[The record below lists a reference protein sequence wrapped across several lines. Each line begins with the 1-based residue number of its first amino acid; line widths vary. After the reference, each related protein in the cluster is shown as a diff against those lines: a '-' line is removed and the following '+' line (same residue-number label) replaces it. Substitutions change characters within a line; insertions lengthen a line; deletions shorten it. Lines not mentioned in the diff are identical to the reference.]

1 MFTPPE
7 PFLFVDRAI
16 SPAVSACDVLV
27 IGGGP
32 AGSTAGALLA
42 RQGHKVVILEK
53 EHHPRFHIGESLLP
67 ANLPLFEQLGVAAA
81 VKAIGIEKWGAEFVS
96 PWHAGK
102 TQTFQF
108 ADAWDKT
115 MPFSYQ
121 VRRSEFDEILL
132 RNAARLGAAVIEG
145 CRVRNVV
152 FAPDGSGATV
162 DALHEKGKVQ
172 QWCARFVVDASGRD
186 TLLGKQ
192 FDIKRRNPKH
202 NSSALYA
209 HFSGATRH
217 AGRAE
222 GNISIFW
229 FEHGWCWLIPLA
241 DGATSVGAVV
251 WPHYLKRR
259 TKPVEEFFL
268 DTIGLC
274 PALAGRL
281 THAGLLSRVE
291 ATGNFSYACAR
302 THGPNHLL
310 IGDAFTFIDP
320 VFSSGVMLAMQ
331 GGADGAQAVDICL
344 REPAKAAPA
353 LAHFDR
359 QVRKGPKEFSWF
371 IYRMTNP
378 ALRDMF
384 MAPSNIW
391 RVKEA
396 LLSMLAGDI
405 FGKTPIWRSLL
416 ALKGIFYLTS
426 AWNFK
431 RSREALR
438 QRKANIR
445 VVDVG
450 TAESP
455 APPAGRAEST
465 ADGLTGAQRPLN
477 DSHRTWFET
486 GKLYLGFLIL
496 GVICLTVSLL
506 ALPMRVLLP
515 HRLSQRLGR
524 KLIAASAR
532 AYLGVLIW
540 LGLCRFDLAELDALH
555 GAPAMIIAPN
565 HPSLLDAVMILSRL
579 PGGTCIIK
587 ADIASSILFGQLA
600 RLTGYISNKPLL
612 SMVHSAV
619 TDLRNGSHVLL
630 FPEGTR
636 TTHFPIGCLQGTTGL
651 IARKAGVPVQTV
663 FIETDSGFLG
673 KGWSL
678 RRLPQLPV
686 TYRVRLGKRFDPPDR
701 TAHFVSELE
710 QYFQSELGQA
720 WVSDFPV
727 SNLAA

>member
-1 MFTPPE
+1 MRE
-7 PFLFVDRAI
+7 
-16 SPAVSACDVLV
+16 CDVLV

-32 AGSTAGALLA
+32 AGSTAGAMLA
-42 RQGHKVVILEK
+42 RQGHNVVILEK

-67 ANLPLFEQLGVAAA
+67 ANLPLLEKLGVADA
-81 VKAIGIEKWGAEFVS
+81 VKSIGIEKWGAEFVS

-121 VRRSEFDEILL
+121 VRRSAFDQILIG
-132 RNAARLGAAVIEG
+132 NAACLGAEVIEG
-145 CRVRNVV
+145 CRVRQVV

-162 DALHEKGKVQ
+162 HAVHEDGKVQ

-186 TLLGKQ
+186 TLLGRQ
-192 FDIKRRNPKH
+192 LDIKRRNPKH

-209 HFSGATRH
+209 HFTGATRH
-217 AGRAE
+217 AGQAE
-222 GNISIFW
+222 GNITIFW
-229 FEHGWCWLIPLA
+229 FVHGWFWLIPLA
-241 DGATSVGAVV
+241 DGATSIGAVV
-251 WPHYLKRR
+251 WPHYLKSRA
-259 TKPVEEFFL
+259 KPVEEFFL
-268 DTIGLC
+268 DTIRLC
-274 PALAGRL
+274 PALAERL
-281 THAGLLSRVE
+281 AHARLLSGVE

-302 THGPNHLL
+302 THGPTHLL

-331 GGADGAQAVDICL
+331 GGFDGAQAVDVCL
-344 REPAKAAPA
+344 REPAKAASA

-371 IYRMTNP
+371 IYRVTNP
-378 ALRDMF
+378 TLRDMF
-384 MAPSNIW
+384 MTPSNMW
-391 RVKEA
+391 RVNEA

-416 ALKGIFYLTS
+416 ALKGIFYVAS
-426 AWNFK
+426 AWNYK
-431 RSREALR
+431 RSLRAIR

-445 VVDVG
+445 VVEVG
-450 TAESP
+450 TPESP
-455 APPAGRAEST
+455 SPSPHRGDNRT
-465 ADGLTGAQRPLN
+465 DGPGSAQCQLN
-477 DSHRTWFET
+477 NSHRTWFEI

-506 ALPMRVLLP
+506 ALPMRALLS

-540 LGLCRFDLAELDALH
+540 LGLCRFDLGELDSLH

-587 ADIASSILFGQLA
+587 AGIARSVLFGQLV
-600 RLTGYISNKPLL
+600 RLTGYISNKSLRG
-612 SMVHSAV
+612 MVQSAV
-619 TDLRNGSHVLL
+619 TNLHHGSHVLL

-636 TTHFPIGCLQGTTGL
+636 TTHFPVGGLQGTAGL
-651 IARKAGVPVQTV
+651 IAKKAGVPVQTV
-663 FIETDSGFLG
+663 FIETDSAFLG

-678 RRLPQLPV
+678 LRMPPLPV
-686 TYRVRLGKRFDPPDR
+686 TYRIRLGKRFDPPGC
-701 TAHFVSELE
+701 TARFVNELE
-710 QYFQSELGQA
+710 QYFQSELGQVQA
-720 WVSDFPV
+720 PDLSAPTRL
-727 SNLAA
+727 SESRLAPNSFRNAGP